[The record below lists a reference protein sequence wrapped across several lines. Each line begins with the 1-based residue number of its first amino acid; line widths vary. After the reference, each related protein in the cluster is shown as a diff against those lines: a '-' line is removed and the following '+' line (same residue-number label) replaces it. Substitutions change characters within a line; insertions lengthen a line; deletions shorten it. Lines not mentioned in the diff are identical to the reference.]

1 MEVGSRVWM
10 VFTGAL
16 LAAAELA
23 GAEYRLDRDGDA
35 LAAFAD
41 GRRFA
46 VLSPATNADWK
57 IEADASGSDFIRFRF
72 APAPGKTG
80 TFRFP
85 EIRLDVDG
93 TALKAVGSQGFTTL
107 EENSGSAMYFAAA
120 EPSTRRGVVYTTV
133 GGVTMFRDAR
143 NGGTFGFTNAFLSA
157 RGRRKTNCTLRK
169 WNVVEDV
176 VFSNT

>member
-1 MEVGSRVWM
+1 MWRRRICYTSRHADVCAVCAASIRHKVKRVVQSVKMEVGSRVWM

-46 VLSPATNADWK
+46 VLSPATNEDWK

-93 TALKAVGSQGFTTL
+93 TAL
-107 EENSGSAMYFAAA
+107 
-120 EPSTRRGVVYTTV
+120 
-133 GGVTMFRDAR
+133 
-143 NGGTFGFTNAFLSA
+143 
-157 RGRRKTNCTLRK
+157 
-169 WNVVEDV
+169 
-176 VFSNT
+176 

>member
-1 MEVGSRVWM
+1 ME
-10 VFTGAL
+10 GAQRIWATAICFAPL
-16 LAAAELA
+16 LLLS
-23 GAEYRLDRDGDA
+23 AEYSLERRGNGME
-35 LAAFAD
+35 AFAD

-46 VLSPATNADWK
+46 VLSPAESGDWK
-57 IEADASGSDFIRFRF
+57 IDADASRGDFIRFWF
-72 APAPGKTG
+72 TPAAGRTG

-85 EIRLDVDG
+85 EIRLDGDG

-107 EENSGSAMYFAAA
+107 ADTFGSAMYLAAA

-157 RGRRKTNCTLRK
+157 RGRRKANCTLRK